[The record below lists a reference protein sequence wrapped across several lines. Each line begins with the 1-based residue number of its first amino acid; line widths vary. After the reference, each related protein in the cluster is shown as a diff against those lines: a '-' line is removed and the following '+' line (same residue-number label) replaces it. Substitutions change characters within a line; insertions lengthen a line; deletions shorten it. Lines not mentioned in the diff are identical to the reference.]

1 MKISSPGLAG
11 ALLAAFLFVCL
22 GQLKA
27 QAGDVAAVEAALMKK
42 VAENIEQHRKGD
54 AEITFREESGK
65 PIANAAVEVEQI
77 SSQFLFGCII
87 FDLVEEEG
95 GYRPE
100 QFKHMFKDLFNF
112 AVFPFYWAGYEPR
125 QGMPEWESMLPVIE
139 WCKANGIV
147 TKGHPLVWPAS
158 SGKPRWLADYP
169 MEETFNYL
177 QYRVKNVVGGFK
189 GDIDIWDVFN
199 EPVNIT
205 AWDAPNAGSWGRQ
218 PWDTNLDLVEKAF
231 RWAHSANPRAT
242 LILNEFYQ
250 IAIPETRQSFYDLVK
265 ELQRRGAPLSGLG
278 IQAHEPRE
286 EWYPPKRVWET
297 FDKLAELGLPLH
309 ITEFHP
315 QSGNKEITGGW
326 RSGTWTEQAQADFAE
341 QMYRL
346 AFGHPAVVSFNIWGL
361 SDRNSWLPKGGLID
375 EEYRP
380 KPIYDRLKKL
390 IREEWHTS
398 LSAKSDAAGMVKFRG
413 FYGSYKVTLRTADGR
428 ERQFELNLQKGG
440 EVRTVFTAVKYPY
453 AK

>member
-1 MKISSPGLAG
+1 MKICSPGKA
-11 ALLAAFLFVCL
+11 AVFLAAVMLAWPW
-22 GQLKA
+22 QLKA
-27 QAGDVAAVEAALMKK
+27 QTGDIAQVEAALLKK
-42 VAENIEQHRKGD
+42 SAENIEKYRKGD
-54 AEITFREESGK
+54 AEIIFKDESGK
-65 PIANAAVEVEQI
+65 PIPNAAVEVAQV
-77 SSQFLFGCII
+77 SSQFLFGCIV
-87 FDLVEEEG
+87 FDLVDEDG

-100 QFKHMFKDLFNF
+100 QFKRMFKELFNF
-112 AVFPFYWAGYEPR
+112 AVFPFYWSDYERR
-125 QGMPEWESMLPVIE
+125 QGMPQGERYLPVLE
-139 WCKANGIV
+139 WCRANGI
-147 TKGHPLVWPAS
+147 TAKGHPLVWNAA

-189 GDIDIWDVFN
+189 GDIDFWDVFN

-278 IQAHEPRE
+278 IQAHEPRQ

-297 FDKLAELGLPLH
+297 FDRLAELGLPLH

-326 RSGTWTEQAQADFAE
+326 RSGAWTEENQADFAE

-346 AFGHPAVVSFNIWGL
+346 AFGHPAVVSFNFWGL

-375 EEYRP
+375 EEYRL

-390 IREEWHTS
+390 VHEEWRTN
-398 LSAKSDAAGMVKFRG
+398 LSAKSDAGGTVKFRG
-413 FYGSYKVTLRTADGR
+413 FFGRYKITLKLADNR
-428 ERQFELNLQKGG
+428 ERQFDLDLQKGE
-440 EVRTVFTAVKYPY
+440 EVRTVFTVGKYPY
-453 AK
+453 PK